1 MSDILED
8 QRIHLIVKDY
18 KRMAEQHDKLVNIG
32 KEFQKQLIAK
42 NKELAKVKEELNSL
56 KAKAVPQKT
65 PINAIK
71 GQLGEIEARSIS
83 LYNTADKMMTTLQGI
98 INNVNV
104 IKQLIK
110 ENQS

>member
-56 KAKAVPQKT
+56 KAKAVPPNK

-104 IKQLIK
+104 IKHLIK